1 MDESVPPDT
10 GKISLKVSCTL
21 RFFTK
26 ILKEQIRVLVL
37 T

>member
-1 MDESVPPDT
+1 MDKSIPSYT